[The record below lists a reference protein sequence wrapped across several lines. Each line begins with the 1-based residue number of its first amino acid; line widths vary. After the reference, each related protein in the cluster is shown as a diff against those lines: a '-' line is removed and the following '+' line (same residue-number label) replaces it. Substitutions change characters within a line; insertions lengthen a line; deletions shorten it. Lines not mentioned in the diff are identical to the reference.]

1 MRMIEI
7 EAERPRIFQL
17 RSHREGL
24 NAAKSSFRAA
34 SALRGIVTPF
44 CRARRETRA
53 WVGCYHKN
61 ALGLLP
67 RAPRDVVLASGVK
80 RPLKK
85 PAGYIRS
92 FPGPKTF
99 FQGSEIRPSK
109 PRPVFPKTC
118 RFQTLSGWLRTTPR
132 LRNEI
137 AVRYA
142 AMESR
147 NSTPDAIDFRSFT
160 WTSTVQTAGIEESC
174 PSGAE
179 LPVGARMIR
188 IKWINLLKDADGGRI
203 GFLSMC
209 TIIILPKIPNQASHH
224 MVTLHRNM
232 TCRSLKR
239 LGAAKGLEDGHM
251 TCHEYMLMCY
261 TRPHR

>member
-1 MRMIEI
+1 M
-7 EAERPRIFQL
+7 
-17 RSHREGL
+17 
-24 NAAKSSFRAA
+24 A
-34 SALRGIVTPF
+34 S
-44 CRARRETRA
+44 
-53 WVGCYHKN
+53 KN
-61 ALGLLP
+61 C
-67 RAPRDVVLASGVK
+67 
-80 RPLKK
+80 
-85 PAGYIRS
+85 RS

-251 TCHEYMLMCY
+251 SCHEYMLMCY